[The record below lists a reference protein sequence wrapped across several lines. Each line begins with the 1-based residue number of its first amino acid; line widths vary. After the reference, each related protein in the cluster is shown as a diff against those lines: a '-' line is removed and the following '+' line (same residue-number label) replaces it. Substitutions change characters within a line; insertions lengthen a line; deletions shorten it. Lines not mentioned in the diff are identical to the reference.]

1 MKMDYRQ
8 ARAMTLAILLIVLGD
23 RVGVAVFAHEGH
35 QPLPS
40 KGVLVDSLNGKITLT
55 AQARD
60 AIGLRSEEVVV
71 GTVRSEL
78 SLYAETVP
86 AWDAKAFG
94 SARVSG
100 RITKLLANPGDSV
113 SAGQVI
119 AELSS
124 RELEAVTLEYLQAEK
139 ELELN
144 AKLLEITRPTALAG
158 AVPMQRLFD
167 LETSHAQAENRL
179 EIARIRGRTLGISFD
194 PSAKIEAGEARYQI
208 RSPIAGR
215 IVHSD
220 LSEGKYVEAFEHL
233 FEIVNTD
240 RVWVRLQVLE
250 KDLDRVAVGQKVRLE
265 LPNLTSAIEGS
276 IDRLDVALDPQTQT
290 GWAWMTVA
298 HPAIVP
304 GVAGRAN
311 VRISSGDEKIT
322 VPRRAIHS
330 DGLQPYVLVEEASTR
345 ASAEYRKRYV
355 KLGDRVA
362 EKRDSFGPMVEIVD
376 GEVYPGDR
384 VVVTGGHGLSSLLF
398 LGVLKLSEGD
408 RRRMG
413 LATTIAARRPIAET
427 VEMPATVILPPK
439 NRSVLSSQLDG
450 TIQRNLLSPGREV
463 VAGEV
468 LIEIASPE
476 FHKMQ
481 LDLLTTA
488 LQADLSRRR
497 AERLETLR
505 GDAVSLR
512 VAIETRTLAEQL
524 EIRVESLKRELSTL
538 GLTADEIA
546 SIVSDRKVLEYLPI
560 RSAIGGRVATSS
572 ASIGETVVANQ
583 RLGEIQNVEGVWIE
597 GRLPAGF
604 GNALSPGDEGVA
616 TVIANPEIRVPVSM
630 TRVGPVVDDATRTR
644 RVWMEPKPVAGH
656 PPLWPGTL
664 TTVVVTT
671 SMGSEALA
679 VPSSAVLRDG
689 VRLTAFV
696 LKPGGEVERRR
707 LGIGRSD
714 GEFTEVLTGLVAGE
728 EVVSSG
734 GRELQTAYA
743 SLR

>member
-1 MKMDYRQ
+1 MNYRRVQ
-8 ARAMTLAILLIVLGD
+8 AITLAVMVLLLGD
-23 RVGVAVFAHEGH
+23 PMRDAAIAHEGH

-40 KGVLVDSLNGKITLT
+40 KGVLVNSRFGRITLT
-55 AQARD
+55 AEARD

-71 GTVRSEL
+71 GPVRSEL

-86 AWDAKAFG
+86 AWEARAFG
-94 SARVSG
+94 SARISG

-124 RELEAVTLEYLQAEK
+124 RELEAVTLEYLQAETD
-139 ELELN
+139 LALN

-158 AVPMQRLFD
+158 AVPMQRLLD

-179 EIARIRGRTLGISFD
+179 EIARIRARTLGISLD
-194 PSAKIEAGEARYQI
+194 PSSKVEPGQARYLI

-215 IVHSD
+215 VVHSD
-220 LSEGKYVEAFEHL
+220 LSEGSYVEAFEHL

-250 KDLDRVAVGQKVRLE
+250 KDFFRVAVGQEVRLE

-298 HPAIVP
+298 HPDIVP
-304 GVAGRAN
+304 GVVGRAK
-311 VRISSGDEKIT
+311 VQTSSGGEKIT
-322 VPRRAIHS
+322 VPRGALHS

-345 ASAEYRKRYV
+345 QSAEYRKRYV
-355 KLGDRVA
+355 KLGDRVS
-362 EKRDSFGPMVEIVD
+362 EKRSASGPMVEVVD

-384 VVVTGGHGLSSLLF
+384 VVVAGGHGLSSLLF
-398 LGVLKLSEGD
+398 LGVLKLSEAD

-413 LATTIAARRPIAET
+413 LATTIAALRPIAET
-427 VEMPATVILPPK
+427 VELPATVILPPK

-450 TIQRNLLSPGREV
+450 TIHRNLLGPGRKV

-476 FHKMQ
+476 FHTMQ

-488 LQADLSRRR
+488 LEADLSRQR
-497 AERLETLR
+497 AERLEALR

-512 VAIETRTLAEQL
+512 VALETRARAEQL
-524 EIRVESLKRELSTL
+524 EIRVESLKRKLSTL
-538 GLTADEIA
+538 GVTTDEIA

-560 RSAIGGRVATSS
+560 RSAIGGRVATST
-572 ASIGETVVANQ
+572 ASIGETVAANQ
-583 RLGEIQNVEGVWIE
+583 PLGEILNVEEVWIE
-597 GRLPAGF
+597 GRLPSAF
-604 GNALSPGDEGVA
+604 GNALSPGNEGVA
-616 TVIANPEIRVPVSM
+616 TVIANPEIRVPISM
-630 TRVGPVVDDATRTR
+630 TRVSPVVDDTTRTR
-644 RVWMEPKPVAGH
+644 RVWMEPKPAADR
-656 PPLWPGTL
+656 PRLWPGTL

-671 SMGSEALA
+671 SMGAEALA
-679 VPSSAVLRDG
+679 IPSSAVLRDG

-696 LKPGGEVERRR
+696 LKPGGRVERRR
-707 LGIGRSD
+707 LEIGRSD
-714 GEFTEVLTGLVAGE
+714 GEFTEVLAGLVAGE

>member
-1 MKMDYRQ
+1 MNMDYRQ
-8 ARAMTLAILLIVLGD
+8 VPAITLAVLVILLGD
-23 RVGVAVFAHEGH
+23 PMGDAVIAHEGH

-40 KGVLVDSLNGKITLT
+40 KGVLVNTRSGKITLT
-55 AQARD
+55 AQARE

-86 AWDAKAFG
+86 AWEARAFG
-94 SARVSG
+94 SARISG
-100 RITKLLANPGDSV
+100 RITKLLANPGDGV
-113 SAGQVI
+113 TAGQVI

-139 ELELN
+139 DLALN

-158 AVPMQRLFD
+158 AVPMQRLLD

-179 EIARIRGRTLGISFD
+179 EIARIRARTLDINLE
-194 PSAKIEAGEARYQI
+194 PSSKVEPGEARYLI

-215 IVHSD
+215 VVHSD

-240 RVWVRLQVLE
+240 HVWVRLQVLE
-250 KDLDRVAVGQKVRLE
+250 KDFYRVAVGQGVRLE
-265 LPNLTSAIEGS
+265 LPNLNSAIEGS
-276 IDRLDVALDPQTQT
+276 IDRLDVGLDPQTQT

-298 HPAIVP
+298 HPDIVP
-304 GVAGRAN
+304 GVVGRAK

-322 VPRRAIHS
+322 VPRGAIHS

-345 ASAEYRKRYV
+345 VSAEYRKRYV
-355 KLGDRVA
+355 KLGDRIS
-362 EKRDSFGPMVEIVD
+362 EKRWASGPMVEIVD

-384 VVVTGGHGLSSLLF
+384 VVVAGGHGLSSLLF
-398 LGVLKLSEGD
+398 LEVLKLSAAD

-427 VEMPATVILPPK
+427 VELPATVILPPK

-450 TIQRNLLSPGREV
+450 TIHRNLLSPGREV

-468 LIEIASPE
+468 LIEIASTE
-476 FHKMQ
+476 FHTMQ
-481 LDLLTTA
+481 LDLLTTV
-488 LQADLSRRR
+488 LEADLSRRR
-497 AERLETLR
+497 AERLEALR

-512 VAIETRTLAEQL
+512 VALETRARAEQL
-524 EIRVESLKRELSTL
+524 EIRVESLKRKLSTL
-538 GLTADEIA
+538 GLTADAIA

-560 RSAIGGRVATSS
+560 RSAIGGRVATST
-572 ASIGETVVANQ
+572 ASIGETVAANQ
-583 RLGEIQNVEGVWIE
+583 PLGEIQNVEEVWIE
-597 GRLPAGF
+597 GRLPSAF
-604 GNALSPGDEGVA
+604 GNALSPGDQGVA
-616 TVIANPEIRVPVSM
+616 TVIANPDIRVPVSM
-630 TRVGPVVDDATRTR
+630 SRVGPVVDDTTRTR
-644 RVWMEPKPVAGH
+644 RVWLEPKPAAGR
-656 PPLWPGTL
+656 PRLWPGTL

-671 SMGSEALA
+671 SMGVETLA

-689 VRLTAFV
+689 IRLTAFV
-696 LKPGGEVERRR
+696 LKAGGRVERRR
-707 LGIGRSD
+707 LEIGRSD
-714 GEFTEVLTGLVAGE
+714 GEFTEVLAGLVAGE